1 MRGWSPYA
9 WALVVTLVLPALA
22 VGIGW
27 LVLPHHVE
35 SGQCEGI
42 GFGCVPNPADGLL
55 IVAMIIGIPV
65 CLAAA
70 AISCIVIAIAQAAR
84 RHRERRVEA

>member
-1 MRGWSPYA
+1 
-9 WALVVTLVLPALA
+9 LIITLVLPALA

-27 LVLPHHVE
+27 LVLPHNVE

-70 AISCIVIAIAQAAR
+70 VVSCIVIAIVQAAR
-84 RHRERRVEA
+84 RHRERSVEV